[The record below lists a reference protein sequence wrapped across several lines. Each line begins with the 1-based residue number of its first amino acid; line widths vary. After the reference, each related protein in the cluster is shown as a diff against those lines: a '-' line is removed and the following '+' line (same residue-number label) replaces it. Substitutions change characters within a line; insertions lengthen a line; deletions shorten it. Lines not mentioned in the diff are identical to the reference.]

1 MAGNALENWNR
12 TAAAAFAAPVMAL
25 MLGACSSFSDMS
37 PFESGSVNYA
47 ATSPAGGRL
56 SGADREALAA
66 AFIRA
71 MEDGTPQ
78 SWRGGRAVGSVTPGG
93 YALVN
98 LKSDPRERI
107 AAARGDFDLN
117 HRMETELGL
126 HVLTR
131 NSNIR
136 TGPGTDAKVAEVMPS
151 GSGVDVVGR
160 VTDRNWMLVAADGS
174 VRGYVSGDLVIQAP
188 GTELELAGGP
198 VRTPVLCRNFT
209 QRLNVYSE
217 RYEWQGAACND
228 GSGWRLAAEPAP
240 PENAPQQ
247 LLDY

>member
-1 MAGNALENWNR
+1 
-12 TAAAAFAAPVMAL
+12 
-25 MLGACSSFSDMS
+25 
-37 PFESGSVNYA
+37 
-47 ATSPAGGRL
+47 
-56 SGADREALAA
+56 
-66 AFIRA
+66 
-71 MEDGTPQ
+71 
-78 SWRGGRAVGSVTPGG
+78 
-93 YALVN
+93 
-98 LKSDPRERI
+98 
-107 AAARGDFDLN
+107 
-117 HRMETELGL
+117 
-126 HVLTR
+126 
-131 NSNIR
+131 
-136 TGPGTDAKVAEVMPS
+136 MPS

-198 VRTPVLCRNFT
+198 VRTPVLCRTFT
-209 QRLNVYSE
+209 QRVNVYSE